1 MYDVIKMQ
9 GKNAVG
15 TLKGEF
21 TKTPEQLNE
30 KQLKQANWLAN
41 VFTIIRRILY
51 FIMPEFGIMAAIIFA
66 GLLDS
71 SYIFTTILWILFVMY
86 TIFKIRDLFRGKI

>member
-21 TKTPEQLNE
+21 TKTPDQLNE

-41 VFTIIRRILY
+41 LLTAIRRVVY
-51 FIMPEFGIMAAIIFA
+51 FIMPVFGIMAAIVFA
-66 GLLDS
+66 GLFDS
-71 SYIFTTILWILFVMY
+71 SNIFTTILWILFAIY
-86 TIFKIRDLFRGKI
+86 TIFKARDLLRGKI